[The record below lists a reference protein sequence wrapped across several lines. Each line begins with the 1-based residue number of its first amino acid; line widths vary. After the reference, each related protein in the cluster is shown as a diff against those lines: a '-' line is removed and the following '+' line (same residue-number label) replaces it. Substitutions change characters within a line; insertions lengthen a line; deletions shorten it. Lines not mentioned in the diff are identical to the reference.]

1 MHTPHTLNHEHALK
15 NTVQERHYHDE
26 LFFWK
31 QELSKAVDERKY
43 FVARCWKVSFC
54 NRTNCVCHHVLVSLS
69 QQLPQQ
75 LL

>member
-1 MHTPHTLNHEHALK
+1 
-15 NTVQERHYHDE
+15 
-26 LFFWK
+26 
-31 QELSKAVDERKY
+31 
-43 FVARCWKVSFC
+43 VARCWKVSFC